1 MAQAFSWNPPA
12 WSSWLQWHWNGK
24 PPDNQSGWS
33 IDWRRRGPAVMPAPD
48 NVTVKELQ
56 EIYDPVWFLLN
67 QHGVTADC
75 TAYQLAMEITHKL
88 IGIRDRQLEQ
98 RASAT

>member
-1 MAQAFSWNPPA
+1 MPTNYRGEYRPHPPKISA
-12 WSSWLQWHWNGK
+12 GK
-24 PPDNQSGWS
+24 
-33 IDWRRRGPAVMPAPD
+33 RLAVYVRDEWTCQYCGRVFVPEERNLTGKYAP
-48 NVTVKELQ
+48 
-56 EIYDPVWFLLN
+56 YDRKPGDLDVLN